1 MVDGLS
7 YAGITINDR
16 KRMNYSVVIPVLNQ
30 LHYTRQCVDSLL
42 AAGVPVESVLVINN
56 GSVDETVAYLAA
68 NPQIPSIN
76 NDVNLGCGGAWTQGA
91 LAVRS
96 EWVVLLNNDVV
107 LGHNA
112 IEASIRAAERLKL
125 GVVSTALIEGE
136 LDYDL
141 AEFTNKF
148 VAEMKDVVRP
158 GWFHGVCFAVH
169 RDVFHQ
175 IGFLDTDRN
184 LFGREDAEF
193 LARCKRGNI
202 AVGTTGAAVMHHFGS
217 ITQSA
222 MKREQGVKEFG
233 DHRYA
238 YRRFGMNW
246 WDRQR
251 NKIERKR
258 NERSWCER
266 ELAEHGM
273 TLHMDRRGGT
283 WSYR

>member
-1 MVDGLS
+1 M
-7 YAGITINDR
+7 
-16 KRMNYSVVIPVLNQ
+16 KYSIVIPVLNQ

-42 AAGVPVESVLVINN
+42 AVGAPVESLLVINN
-56 GSVDETVAYLAA
+56 GSTDETAEYLSA
-68 NPQIPSIN
+68 NPQIPAIN

-91 LAVRS
+91 LANKS

-112 IEASIRAAERLKL
+112 IAASIQAAERLNL
-125 GVVSTALIEGE
+125 GVVSTSLVEGE
-136 LDYDL
+136 LDYD
-141 AEFTNKF
+141 AKEFSTKF
-148 VAEMKDVVRP
+148 VGEMADVVRP

-169 RDVFHQ
+169 REVFHQ
-175 IGFLDTDRN
+175 IGFLDTDRL

-193 LARCKRGNI
+193 LARCKRSNI
-202 AVGTTGAAVMHHFGS
+202 KVATVGAAVLHHFGS

-246 WDRQR
+246 WDRQM

-258 NERSWCER
+258 NTQSWR
-266 ELAEHGM
+266 DSELAAHGM
-273 TLHMDRRGGT
+273 TLHMDRRAGA

>member
-1 MVDGLS
+1 
-7 YAGITINDR
+7 
-16 KRMNYSVVIPVLNQ
+16 MNYSVVIPVLNQ

-56 GSVDETVAYLAA
+56 GSVDETLAYLAA

-112 IEASIRAAERLKL
+112 IEASIHAAERLKL

-184 LFGREDAEF
+184 LFGP
-193 LARCKRGNI
+193 LQARQHCRGNHRSSRH
-202 AVGTTGAAVMHHFGS
+202 AS
-217 ITQSA
+217 LWL
-222 MKREQGVKEFG
+222 
-233 DHRYA
+233 DHP
-238 YRRFGMNW
+238 
-246 WDRQR
+246 
-251 NKIERKR
+251 KR
-258 NERSWCER
+258 NEARARGKRVRRPPLCLSAIR
-266 ELAEHGM
+266 DELVGPAKEQ
-273 TLHMDRRGGT
+273 D
-283 WSYR
+283 

>member
-1 MVDGLS
+1 
-7 YAGITINDR
+7 
-16 KRMNYSVVIPVLNQ
+16 MNYSVVIPVLNQ

-42 AAGVPVESVLVINN
+42 AVGVPVESLLVINN
-56 GSVDETVAYLAA
+56 GSVDETATYLAS

-76 NDVNLGCGGAWTQGA
+76 NQVNLGCGGAWTQGA
-91 LAVRS
+91 LACRS
-96 EWVVLLNNDVV
+96 DWVVLLNNDVI
-107 LGHNA
+107 LCHNA
-112 IEASIRAAERLKL
+112 IEASIRAAERLQL
-125 GVVSTALIEGE
+125 GVVSTALVEGE
-136 LDYDL
+136 LDYD
-141 AEFTNKF
+141 ASEFASKF
-148 VAEMKDVVRP
+148 VTEMRDVVRR
-158 GWFHGVCFAVH
+158 GWFHGVCFAVR

-193 LARCKRGNI
+193 LARCKRSNI
-202 AVGTTGAAVMHHFGS
+202 AVGTVGAAVMHHFGS

-246 WDRQR
+246 WDRQAH
-251 NKIERKR
+251 KMMRKR
-258 NERSWCER
+258 NERRWRET
-266 ELAEHGM
+266 ELAAHGM
-273 TLHMDRRGGT
+273 TLHMDRRAGV

>member
-1 MVDGLS
+1 
-7 YAGITINDR
+7 
-16 KRMNYSVVIPVLNQ
+16 MNYSVVIPVLNQ
-30 LHYTRQCVDSLL
+30 LHYTKQCVDSLL
-42 AAGVPVESVLVINN
+42 AVGVPVESLLVINN
-56 GSVDETVAYLAA
+56 GSVDETASYLAGNA
-68 NPQIPSIN
+68 HIPSIN
-76 NDVNLGCGGAWTQGA
+76 NLVNLGCGGAWTQGA
-91 LAVRS
+91 LAGKH

-112 IEASIRAAERLKL
+112 IEASIAAAERLKL
-125 GVVSTALIEGE
+125 GVVSTSLVEGE
-136 LDYDL
+136 LDYDT
-141 AEFTNKF
+141 AEFSAKF
-148 VAEMKDVVRP
+148 VAEMKEVVRP
-158 GWFHGVCFAVH
+158 GWFHGVCFAVR

-202 AVGTTGAAVMHHFGS
+202 AVGTVGAAVMHHFGS

-246 WDRQR
+246 WDRQV
-251 NKIERKR
+251 NKVERKR
-258 NERSWCER
+258 KARSWR
-266 ELAEHGM
+266 DAELAAHGM
-273 TLHMDRRGGT
+273 TLHMDRRGGS

>member
-1 MVDGLS
+1 M
-7 YAGITINDR
+7 
-16 KRMNYSVVIPVLNQ
+16 KYSIVIPVLNQ

-42 AAGVPVESVLVINN
+42 AVGVPMESLLVIDN
-56 GSVDETVAYLAA
+56 GSVDETAAYLAA
-68 NPQIPSIN
+68 NLQIPSIHN
-76 NDVNLGCGGAWTQGA
+76 EVNLGCGGAWTQGA
-91 LAVRS
+91 LASKS

-107 LGHNA
+107 VGHNA
-112 IEASIRAAERLKL
+112 IEASIRAAQGLKL
-125 GVVSTALIEGE
+125 GVVSTSLVEGE
-136 LDYDL
+136 LDYSA
-141 AEFTNKF
+141 AEFATKF
-148 VAEMKDVVRP
+148 VAKMGDVVRR
-158 GWFHGVCFAVH
+158 GWFHGVCFAVR

-202 AVGTTGAAVMHHFGS
+202 EVGTVGAAVMHHFGS

-222 MKREQGVKEFG
+222 MKREQGVKQFG

-246 WDRQR
+246 WDRQI

-258 NERSWCER
+258 KAQKWRDT

-273 TLHMDRRGGT
+273 TLHMDRRDGHWT
-283 WSYR
+283 YR